1 MTGPPLSLVIASY
14 LAECERWRQ
23 SQGQPE
29 EMRRREAAAFMC
41 WLASQPVVR
50 GERG

>member
-1 MTGPPLSLVIASY
+1 MTGPALVIALY

-29 EMRRREAAAFMC
+29 EMRRRQDIEFMC